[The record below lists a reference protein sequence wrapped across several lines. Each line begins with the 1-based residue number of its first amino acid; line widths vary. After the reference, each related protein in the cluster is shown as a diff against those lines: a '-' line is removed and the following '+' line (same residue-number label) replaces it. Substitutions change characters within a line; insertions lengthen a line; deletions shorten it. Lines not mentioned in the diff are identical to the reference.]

1 MYDWSDVSGS
11 NTTRRRQDELLAV
24 PGDLNGRAL
33 PALVTGLPRQLNAE
47 LRVVCRQTVLSG
59 QTSNRFL
66 PAFFALQLFIRGD
79 KNAGDLITTPRL
91 IAYPFL
97 KRNYCDTLLQN
108 NHCFSLHG
116 GISGLMVLLELVDDK
131 TRCNAD
137 CP

>member
-1 MYDWSDVSGS
+1 VIYS
-11 NTTRRRQDELLAV
+11 
-24 PGDLNGRAL
+24 
-33 PALVTGLPRQLNAE
+33 
-47 LRVVCRQTVLSG
+47 QTVLSG

-66 PAFFALQLFIRGD
+66 TALFALQLFIRGVKD
-79 KNAGDLITTPRL
+79 AGDLITTPLL

-116 GISGLMVLLELVDDK
+116 GISGLMVLLELIDDK

>member
-33 PALVTGLPRQLNAE
+33 RALVTGLPRQLNAE
-47 LRVVCRQTVLSG
+47 PTVIYSLTVLSG

-66 PAFFALQLFIRGD
+66 PAFFALQLFIRGG

-116 GISGLMVLLELVDDK
+116 GISGLIVLLELIDDK